1 MSAMSDCRK
10 PLLASAAI
18 VPLLLAFGAAAQTPD
33 APAPAAGEGPPPPEE
48 IIVTS
53 TRRSE
58 ALSKVT
64 ESVSAFS
71 AAKMEVLNIKS
82 FADLAKFTPGVDFD
96 PDSNAIS
103 IRGIKSNA
111 GSATTGIYIDDTP
124 IQLRA
129 LGLNANNALPYV
141 FDLDRVEI
149 LRGPQGTLFGAGS
162 EGGTVRYI
170 TPQPRVAA

>member
-1 MSAMSDCRK
+1 MSHLSDCRK
-10 PLLASAAI
+10 PLLASVAF
-18 VPLLLAFGAAAQTPD
+18 VPLLLAFPAAAQNAD
-33 APAPAAGEGPPPPEE
+33 APPAASPAAPQMEE
-48 IIVTS
+48 ITVTA

-58 ALSKVT
+58 SLSKVT
-64 ESVSAFS
+64 ESVSAFTS
-71 AAKMEVLNIKS
+71 AKMDVLNIKS
-82 FADLAKFTPGVDFD
+82 FADMAKFTPGVDFD
-96 PDSNAIS
+96 NDANEIS
-103 IRGIKSNA
+103 IRGIKSSA

-162 EGGTVRYI
+162 EGGRCAI
-170 TPQPRVAA
+170 SRPSRA